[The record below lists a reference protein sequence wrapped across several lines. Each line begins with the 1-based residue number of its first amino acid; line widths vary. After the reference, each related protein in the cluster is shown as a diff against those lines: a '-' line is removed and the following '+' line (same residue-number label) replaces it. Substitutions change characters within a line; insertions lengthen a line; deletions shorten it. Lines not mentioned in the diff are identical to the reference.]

1 MEKEHSAGP
10 EAGRDPLAKQTKSSE
25 QLWERTVQEML
36 GEDATSSA
44 AKSCS
49 LRQFCYLE
57 TEGPREL
64 CSQIHSLCCQW
75 LKTKKHSRA
84 QILDQVVLEPFL
96 TMLPSEMESWVRECG
111 AETSSQAVAL
121 AEGFLLSQ
129 AEDRKQEERQGQK
142 PPKVETDFSVAEM
155 ASLDHGE
162 RRPFRWIVQASEGGA
177 TELGDEVALVIPS
190 RPSPLSGRA
199 ETASVQLDQ
208 GPVTFEDVAV
218 CFRKEEWALLNP
230 DQRALHSEVMEEIC
244 GHLASL
250 GDVGV
255 SEKKDEL
262 WRRKKEGKYIWEKK
276 AAASECNDVPE
287 IPVQTKD
294 CNGNGKNKNLERVK
308 LMNASPHTHQIINT
322 DKKKYECS
330 EYRKKFS
337 RRQYRTCHQ
346 RIQTGEKQYQC
357 SECGKSFR
365 WRSDLIKHQRIHT
378 GEKPYQCLVCGR
390 SFNQKST
397 LTSHESI
404 HTREKPYQCLEC
416 GKNYSYISQLTCH
429 QRIHTGE
436 KPYQCSECG
445 KSFRWRRD
453 LFNHQRIHTGEQP
466 YQCSVCGKSF
476 TYNSKLTR
484 HHRIHTGEKPYQC
497 SVCGKSFSDNPK
509 LTRHQRV
516 HTGEKPYQCSVCGK
530 SFRYS
535 SQINSHH
542 CITTGP
548 REKPYQCSECGKS
561 FRLRMQLIYHQR
573 IHTGEKPYQCSVC
586 GKSFSRNSNLTRHLT
601 IHTGEKPYQCFT
613 CGKSFSCKSQLT
625 CHQIIHTG
633 EK

>member
-1 MEKEHSAGP
+1 MEKEHSVSQAAGS
-10 EAGRDPLAKQTKSSE
+10 DPLAKQTE

-64 CSQIHSLCCQW
+64 CSRIHSLCCHW
-75 LKTKKHSRA
+75 LKPEKHTKA
-84 QILDQVVLEPFL
+84 QMLDLVVLETFL
-96 TMLPSEMESWVRECG
+96 AMLPPEMESWVRECG
-111 AETSSQAVAL
+111 VETSSQAVAL

-129 AEDRKQEERQGQK
+129 AEAKKQGEQQCQK

-155 ASLDHGE
+155 ASFDHGE
-162 RRPFRWIVQASEGGA
+162 RTPFRWIVKASEGGA
-177 TELGDEVALVIPS
+177 ILLGDEVALSLPS
-190 RPSPLSGRA
+190 RPSLSGRA
-199 ETASVQLDQ
+199 ETASVELDQ

-250 GDVGV
+250 GDGGV

-262 WRRKKEGKYIWEKK
+262 WRTKWEAKDLWEKQ
-276 AAASECNDVPE
+276 AAASECSDVLE
-287 IPVQTKD
+287 IPVQIKD
-294 CNGNGKNKNLERVK
+294 CNGNGKNKNPQCAK
-308 LMNASPHTHQIINT
+308 LINTSLHTHQIIHK
-322 DKKKYECS
+322 DRKKYECS
-330 EYRKKFS
+330 EYGKKFS
-337 RRQYRTCHQ
+337 SRQYRTCHQ
-346 RIQTGEKQYQC
+346 RIQTGEKPYQC

-429 QRIHTGE
+429 QRIHTGV
-436 KPYQCSECG
+436 KPYQCTECG

-497 SVCGKSFSDNPK
+497 SVCGKSYSDNPK

-530 SFRYS
+530 SFRYN

-542 CITTGP
+542 KIHTG
-548 REKPYQCSECGKS
+548 EKPHQCSECGKS
-561 FRLRMQLIYHQR
+561 FRLRMHLINHQR

-586 GKSFSRNSNLTRHLT
+586 GKSFSRSSNLTKHHR
-601 IHTGEKPYQCFT
+601 IHTGEKPYPCSM
-613 CGKSFSCKSQLT
+613 CGKSFSCNSQLT
-625 CHQIIHTG
+625 CHQRIHTG